1 GVGEQAG
8 EDHPPH
14 HPSPPLEAHRSA
26 RRRSEARLP
35 RVPPSFRRLGL
46 PVRAVPLRSRP
57 DLRSAAASPPPPH
70 PAHPS
75 HPLTLHL
82 SPAYSTGAF
91 LCNACSQN
99 GAAFCFHCARCQFDR
114 HLPCDG
120 LAEKLSRPSHP
131 HPVTLVHQDPT
142 SGRGYLCDLCRGA
155 FDASSQ
161 WLYSCRACD
170 FGGHISCFVS
180 GTKPAEQAT
189 AAQRQI
195 DPAAALSGMQ
205 QKLMAQMFMA
215 DTMAQTGRNAVAL
228 TGGPREYVYYNSAP
242 LPSQYA
248 GMADSMVM
256 NNLALL
262 SLNDQ
267 KTGGGGGGPA
277 GGDVASSAGNTSTL
291 S

>member
-1 GVGEQAG
+1 MEWENKQ
-8 EDHPPH
+8 EKTIHHITHLHPLKLTDLRGDEAKPVCH
-14 HPSPPLEAHRSA
+14 ACRHPSAASA
-26 RRRSEARLP
+26 YRCERCRYVLDPTCARLP
-35 RVPPSFRRLGL
+35 QVLRHPTPPIPPTRSPSISRR
-46 PVRAVPLRSRP
+46 RT
-57 DLRSAAASPPPPH
+57 PP
-70 PAHPS
+70 
-75 HPLTLHL
+75 
-82 SPAYSTGAF
+82 
-91 LCNACSQN
+91 
-99 GAAFCFHCARCQFDR
+99 FDR